1 MHFLPTFALLVAV
14 FLYANGL
21 AAAGAS
27 SAQPT
32 VQQPQPQEAAPLTS
46 TNTDLS
52 TTTLQ
57 VRLLEAQLL
66 QSREFQAAILDTV
79 YWALGSVFVV
89 VGLLLGFGWL
99 ANFRVYDRD
108 KQALQA
114 DLDARFRVAQQELTT
129 ELALQTRNLVT
140 AADESSEQLSLQ
152 FQHLREHLQEQL
164 HGQVES
170 SLREKLRAVEIS
182 IANLQR
188 DQLRQAISLERNPTL
203 ALNLAQRLLYMTT
216 QNRPREVSDVVAI
229 MLKLMDEGDRP
240 PTQELKMLRSTIDRI
255 PSEHVAFA
263 ERFRERPVA
272 LALS

>member
-1 MHFLPTFALLVAV
+1 M
-14 FLYANGL
+14 
-21 AAAGAS
+21 
-27 SAQPT
+27 
-32 VQQPQPQEAAPLTS
+32 
-46 TNTDLS
+46 
-52 TTTLQ
+52 
-57 VRLLEAQLL
+57 
-66 QSREFQAAILDTV
+66 
-79 YWALGSVFVV
+79 
-89 VGLLLGFGWL
+89 
-99 ANFRVYDRD
+99 
-108 KQALQA
+108 
-114 DLDARFRVAQQELTT
+114 
-129 ELALQTRNLVT
+129 QTRNLVM

-152 FQHLREHLQEQL
+152 FQHLQEQL